1 MQITAFSCSLSWPK
15 RQSGNQNTMKN
26 TMAIQKCK
34 KPYQNTKKNFSLIP
48 LGQEKIVGCCS
59 KKKFSK
65 GGKLYYWK
73 CSSWSNLEKKN
84 FSDQSKFRKPI
95 FLGSKVPILAVSLS
109 HHPLGPITGQD
120 STTIPKVASC
130 STPGHLMGPLPENRL
145 QPVIFAVN
153 RKIRR
158 ILKYINLT

>member
-1 MQITAFSCSLSWPK
+1 
-15 RQSGNQNTMKN
+15 
-26 TMAIQKCK
+26 MAIIFCAKEIMIDDYQTNIFTDKIIWFLVKAYQIIK
-34 KPYQNTKKNFSLIP
+34 KFCINTICVR
-48 LGQEKIVGCCS
+48 QEKIVRCCS

-73 CSSWSNLEKKN
+73 CSSWSNLEKKI

>member
-1 MQITAFSCSLSWPK
+1 MLLE
-15 RQSGNQNTMKN
+15 
-26 TMAIQKCK
+26 K
-34 KPYQNTKKNFSLIP
+34 KILKGGKTLLLKMFILVQFR
-48 LGQEKIVGCCS
+48 
-59 KKKFSK
+59 KKKFF
-65 GGKLYYWK
+65 G
-73 CSSWSNLEKKN
+73 
-84 FSDQSKFRKPI
+84 PI
-95 FLGSKVPILAVSLS
+95 EIQETHFLGSKVPILAVSLS